1 MNAGPMRAADK
12 ARQKAFRTAFPSY
25 GQRPSWGG
33 RLLRLLGW
41 ALLLLAV
48 FLGIV
53 VIDGWRAFGRAPEG
67 ARLERMARSPQ
78 WQDGGFVN
86 PQPILNNWER
96 TLSDLFHTS
105 PESTPRMPVV
115 VDRIDPKRF
124 ATPPEDGLRVTWL
137 GHSSTLVEVD
147 GHRVLTDPVWGE
159 RTSPLEWIGPKR
171 WFPAPIALDAL
182 PPIDAVVISHDHYDH
197 LDFATI
203 TAMKDWNTTFVV
215 PLGVGAHLEYWGVP
229 ASRIVELDWWE
240 RTKVKGLDIVATPA
254 RHASGRFLQ
263 QDKTLWAGWALVGPR
278 HRVYYSGD
286 TGLFPA
292 MEEIG
297 AKLGPFDLTMI
308 ETGQYGAGWPD
319 WHLGPEQAVLA
330 HRLVKGRLMLPVHWG
345 LVTLAY
351 HGWTEPI
358 ERSLVAAKHD
368 GVGIT
373 APRPG
378 QDFLALA
385 PPPVERWWPDRP
397 WKTAEEAPIV
407 ASQIPPKLREGH
419 PALPLLAVPA
429 TVSPQ
434 GAKSAATIA
443 QPAPTPV
450 TAPAARPP
458 AAPQGTNPP
467 AAVPPQGAN
476 PTVATP
482 QGTPRTAAPA
492 PQAAGTKLATPQG
505 TPGTEAP
512 APQGAGTKLATP
524 RAGPPGANPP
534 AMNAATS
541 APQGAPTQPAPPP
554 DVTAPLGVGATVATP
569 HE

>member
-1 MNAGPMRAADK
+1 
-12 ARQKAFRTAFPSY
+12 
-25 GQRPSWGG
+25 
-33 RLLRLLGW
+33 
-41 ALLLLAV
+41 
-48 FLGIV
+48 
-53 VIDGWRAFGRAPEG
+53 
-67 ARLERMARSPQ
+67 MARSPQ
-78 WQDGGFVN
+78 WHDGGFVN

-96 TLSDLFHTS
+96 TLSDLFHSS

-240 RTKVKGLDIVATPA
+240 RTKVKGLDIVCTPA

-263 QDKTLWAGWALVGPR
+263 QDKTLWAGWALVGSQ

-419 PALPLLAVPA
+419 PALPLLPVP
-429 TVSPQ
+429 PQ
-434 GAKSAATIA
+434 GTQAAKPKTPNA
-443 QPAPTPV
+443 QPAPSPV
-450 TAPAARPP
+450 A
-458 AAPQGTNPP
+458 
-467 AAVPPQGAN
+467 PQGAN

-482 QGTPRTAAPA
+482 QAAPSGANPTVVNPQGA
-492 PQAAGTKLATPQG
+492 PQGTNPTVATPQG
-505 TPGTEAP
+505 TNPQA
-512 APQGAGTKLATP
+512 APQGTNPPATGPSSLHSQGASPTVATPQGTATSAPLGAGTQLATP
-524 RAGPPGANPP
+524 QAAPQGANPP

-541 APQGAPTQPAPPP
+541 APQGAATQPTTPPEM
-554 DVTAPLGVGATVATP
+554 TAPLGVGATVATP

>member
-53 VIDGWRAFGRAPEG
+53 VIDGWRAFGKAPEG
-67 ARLERMARSPQ
+67 ARLERMERSPQ

-105 PESTPRMPVV
+105 AESTPRMPVV

-434 GAKSAATIA
+434 GAKAAKPNA
-443 QPAPTPV
+443 QTV
-450 TAPAARPP
+450 VNAPAAN
-458 AAPQGTNPP
+458 PQ
-467 AAVPPQGAN
+467 AVPASASP
-476 PTVATP
+476 
-482 QGTPRTAAPA
+482 TAA
-492 PQAAGTKLATPQG
+492 K
-505 TPGTEAP
+505 
-512 APQGAGTKLATP
+512 
-524 RAGPPGANPP
+524 PPGANPP
-534 AMNAATS
+534 AMNAPAT
-541 APQGAPTQPAPPP
+541 APQGASPTAANPQAVPASASPTAANPQAVPASASPPSSP
-554 DVTAPLGVGATVATP
+554 PQGAGTTPGTPPAVATPVTSPLGAGPAVATP

>member
-25 GQRPSWGG
+25 GQRPSWGS
-33 RLLRLLGW
+33 RLLRLFGW
-41 ALLLLAV
+41 GLLLLGV
-48 FLGIV
+48 VLLIV
-53 VIDGWRAFGRAPEG
+53 VIDGWRAFGTGAEG

-78 WQDGGFVN
+78 WHDGGFVN

-96 TLSDLFHTS
+96 TLSDLFHSS
-105 PESTPRMPVV
+105 PESSPRMPVV

-124 ATPPEDGLRVTWL
+124 ATPPADGLRVTWM
-137 GHSSTLVEVD
+137 GHSSTLVEID
-147 GHRVLTDPVWGE
+147 GLRVLTDPMWGE

-229 ASRIVELDWWE
+229 ANHIVELDWWE
-240 RTKVKGLDIVATPA
+240 RTKVKGLDIVCTPA

-263 QDKTLWAGWALVGPR
+263 QDKTLWAGWALVGPQ

-385 PPPVERWWPDRP
+385 PLPVERWWPDRP

-419 PALPLLAVPA
+419 PALPLLLVPA
-429 TVSPQ
+429 AVSPQ
-434 GAKSAATIA
+434 GTGTQAAKPNA
-443 QPAPTPV
+443 Q
-450 TAPAARPP
+450 TAPPTGSVP
-458 AAPQGTNPP
+458 AANPQ
-467 AAVPPQGAN
+467 AAPQGAN
-476 PTVATP
+476 PTAAKPPVTPPATNPPEMNAPATAPRGASPTAANP
-482 QGTPRTAAPA
+482 QAAPA
-492 PQAAGTKLATPQG
+492 TASPPSS
-505 TPGTEAP
+505 P
-512 APQGAGTKLATP
+512 PQGAGTKP
-524 RAGPPGANPP
+524 ANPP
-534 AMNAATS
+534 AVAAPATS
-541 APQGAPTQPAPPP
+541 PQGAGPA
-554 DVTAPLGVGATVATP
+554 VATP

>member
-33 RLLRLLGW
+33 RLLRLFGW
-41 ALLLLAV
+41 GLLLLGAV
-48 FLGIV
+48 MLVV
-53 VIDGWRAFGRAPEG
+53 VIDGWRAFGKVPEG
-67 ARLERMARSPQ
+67 ARLERMTRSPQ
-78 WQDGGFVN
+78 WLDGGFEN

-96 TLSDLFHTS
+96 TLSELFS
-105 PESTPRMPVV
+105 SSEESTPRMPVV

-124 ATPPEDGLRVTWL
+124 ATPPEDGLRVTWM

-159 RTSPLEWIGPKR
+159 RTSPLGWIGPKR

-203 TAMKDWNTTFVV
+203 EAMKDWDTTFVV
-215 PLGVGAHLEYWGVP
+215 PLGVGEHLEYWGVP
-229 ASRIVELDWWE
+229 ANRIVELDWWE
-240 RTKVKGLDIVATPA
+240 RTKVKGLDIVCTPA

-263 QDKTLWAGWALVGPR
+263 QNKTLWAGWALVGPK

-330 HRLVKGRLMLPVHWG
+330 HRLVQGRLMLPVHWG

-358 ERSLVAAKHD
+358 ERSLAAAKRD

-385 PPPVERWWPDRP
+385 PPPMERWWPDRP

-419 PALPLLAVPA
+419 PALPLLPVPA
-429 TVSPQ
+429 AVSPQ
-434 GAKSAATIA
+434 AAKPATPKPQAAPSANP
-443 QPAPTPV
+443 PAMN
-450 TAPAARPP
+450 APP
-458 AAPQGTNPP
+458 AAPQG
-467 AAVPPQGAN
+467 AG
-476 PTVATP
+476 PTAATP
-482 QGTPRTAAPA
+482 PVAPA
-492 PQAAGTKLATPQG
+492 NTTP
-505 TPGTEAP
+505 PSP
-512 APQGAGTKLATP
+512 APQGAGTTPAVPAAVATP
-524 RAGPPGANPP
+524 IPNPPGAG
-534 AMNAATS
+534 AA
-541 APQGAPTQPAPPP
+541 
-554 DVTAPLGVGATVATP
+554 VATP

>member
-12 ARQKAFRTAFPSY
+12 ARQRAFRTAFPSY
-25 GQRPSWGG
+25 GPQRPSWGG
-33 RLLRLLGW
+33 RLLRLFGW
-41 ALLLLAV
+41 GLLILSAFLLV
-48 FLGIV
+48 V
-53 VIDGWRAFGRAPEG
+53 VIDGWRAFGRGAEG
-67 ARLERMARSPQ
+67 ARLERMVRSPQ

-96 TLSDLFHTS
+96 SLSDLFHGS
-105 PESTPRMPVV
+105 SDASPRMPVV
-115 VDRIDPKRF
+115 VDTIDPKRF
-124 ATPPEDGLRVTWL
+124 ATPPPDGLRVTWM

-147 GHRVLTDPVWGE
+147 GHRVLTDPMWGE

-203 TAMKDWNTTFVV
+203 TAMKDWDTTFVV

-240 RTKVKGLDIVATPA
+240 RTKVKGLDIVCTPA

-263 QDKTLWAGWALVGPR
+263 RDQTLWAGWALVGPA

-330 HRLVKGRLMLPVHWG
+330 HRLVRGRLMLPVHWG
-345 LVTLAY
+345 LVTLAS

-368 GVGIT
+368 SVGIT

-378 QDFLALA
+378 QDFLART

-397 WKTAEEAPIV
+397 WKTAEEAPIT
-407 ASQIPPKLREGH
+407 ASQIPDKVREGP
-419 PALPLLAVPA
+419 PALPLLAAPA
-429 TVSPQ
+429 TASPPSAKSQ
-434 GAKSAATIA
+434 GAET
-443 QPAPTPV
+443 
-450 TAPAARPP
+450 
-458 AAPQGTNPP
+458 
-467 AAVPPQGAN
+467 
-476 PTVATP
+476 
-482 QGTPRTAAPA
+482 
-492 PQAAGTKLATPQG
+492 
-505 TPGTEAP
+505 
-512 APQGAGTKLATP
+512 
-524 RAGPPGANPP
+524 
-534 AMNAATS
+534 
-541 APQGAPTQPAPPP
+541 
-554 DVTAPLGVGATVATP
+554 TVATP